1 MMIVS
6 NRPSKLPFVRLF
18 KSKLNN
24 RSEITNS
31 PSETE
36 REIELI
42 KSAEQEIFSEN
53 RAEIL
58 QNKPNPRGFR
68 KFLFPQLTPGGP
80 LGLVARRAI
89 EDRQNWPENE
99 RKEI

>member
-1 MMIVS
+1 MKM
-6 NRPSKLPFVRLF
+6 NWFGLTGKLRKNNLKI
-18 KSKLNN
+18 KSA
-24 RSEITNS
+24 
-31 PSETE
+31 

-42 KSAEQEIFSEN
+42 KKAQEELQNESRE
-53 RAEIL
+53 EIL

-80 LGLVARRAI
+80 LGMVTRRMV

-99 RKEI
+99 KKEM

>member
-1 MMIVS
+1 MRFLKARFNS
-6 NRPSKLPFVRLF
+6 
-18 KSKLNN
+18 
-24 RSEITNS
+24 RSRKVES
-31 PSETE
+31 LAESD

-42 KSAEQEIFSEN
+42 NMAKEELQNEN

-58 QNKPNPRGFR
+58 QNKSNPRGFR

-89 EDRQNWPENE
+89 EDRQNWPEIE
-99 RKEI
+99 KKEI